1 MVNIFIKKNA
11 QLILHLLGCYICKII
26 IFILLSL
33 NCLYASQIYKFRIMG
48 NSMQNETIE
57 LPDKSIFN
65 FFEGKGAFADSDGN
79 IGDFS
84 SRGVRQTN
92 SKGILTKLT
101 ALMIFETNDGSKMW
115 CYPTREK
122 SELQV
127 GAGYF
132 DIFVASG
139 KLKKLAEKRC
149 QYGLTV
155 TKNKSFVMEGFCK

>member
-1 MVNIFIKKNA
+1 MYKFIIV
-11 QLILHLLGCYICKII
+11 ILFSFSC
-26 IFILLSL
+26 L
-33 NCLYASQIYKFRIMG
+33 NASQIYKFRIMG
-48 NSMQNETIE
+48 NSIQNESIE
-57 LPDKSIFN
+57 LPDKSVFN
-65 FFEGKGAFADSDGN
+65 FFEGKAAFTDSDGN

-101 ALMIFETNDGSKMW
+101 ALMVFETNDGSKMW

-132 DIFVASG
+132 DIFYASG
-139 KLKKLAEKRC
+139 KFKKLVKKRC